1 MKKNYFDHDIT
12 VRFMDQY
19 YAKGKDWQWF
29 IDVIENDFEFKD
41 IVSWEDYD
49 HKCWAWLQAYSFI
62 EKMIE
67 VGYKQVNIFD
77 SIVKDM
83 VSVALFRQGL
93 ISVDEVM
100 GRLTTNYGKVFFWV
114 VWATKLENQENDIA
128 LIYDNDL
135 FTAHNLWMYRN
146 LASLELYYDDL
157 MDYGEKIS
165 VKDIEERI
173 NFLKDNINR
182 VYYSV
187 STSFLDD
194 LEKTCSI
201 YDLFGYHGKQV
212 EVQSWQERMIIG
224 LINNRV
230 TIDKPYPITNI
241 FGKLSEEE
249 ITNQIKGLQEYF
261 LNPLIDVILD
271 TVLFFWI
278 GKEPSTKTKSM
289 FFNNWKFSSDDEDH
303 YKVYNSTVFAF
314 ISRLFDKGL
323 TKDIVKKEEYIA
335 FLKNIQ
341 EQNDVNDLLRLL
353 DAHFPISKEQRNVIK
368 EYQENAYRQIDDIL
382 DPYSLNGYLKN
393 DIVCKSIDNVFFC
406 KVREKFVSF
415 LGDDSIKR
423 MLPNYF
429 YEYMVFLIKVKNMS
443 RNVSKKEIDATII
456 GIQKMWEG
464 KYYAVACE
472 GLQTFSSKTEVPT
485 AEVEKFNQEVLSN
498 PLAFAKACM
507 NLDEDNVCKIME
519 NASENA
525 ISYMF
530 TRMQISK
537 LYPIKNES
545 VNLFRHDVDG
555 FLNEFVEKIR
565 DKKAYKFLNHL
576 DANTYLFALYESIH
590 LRSRISISMFH
601 GEQYIYENLV
611 RTCKTK
617 LLPYADELLLA
628 HVTQLFPILEQ
639 KIREVSEVFG
649 VAPFKEDIQNFMQF
663 KDPSSLLREMIEEA
677 YKETGNFELIHDL
690 MFVYCFMYNSNSL
703 NIRNECIHGR
713 GFNNSVGEIRFAFRV
728 TLLSIYMM
736 EYRKKLVRQPV
747 VN

>member
-1 MKKNYFDHDIT
+1 VKKNYFEHDIT

-29 IDVIENDFEFKD
+29 IDVVEKDFEFED
-41 IVSWEDYD
+41 IVSWEDYV
-49 HKCWAWLQAYSFI
+49 HKCCLWLQAYSFV
-62 EKMIE
+62 EKIIE
-67 VGYKQVNIFD
+67 VGYEQIDINVL
-77 SIVKDM
+77 IVKDM
-83 VSVALFRQGL
+83 VSVALFRQGV

-114 VWATKLENQENDIA
+114 VWATKLENQENDITS
-128 LIYDNDL
+128 IYDNDL
-135 FTAHNLWMYRN
+135 FTMHNLWMFRN
-146 LASLELYYDDL
+146 LTSLELYYDDL

-165 VKDIEERI
+165 VKNIEERI

-187 STSFLDD
+187 STSFLDN

-241 FGKLSEEE
+241 FGELSEEE

-261 LNPLIDVILD
+261 LNPLIDVILE

-289 FFNNWKFSSDDEDH
+289 YINHWKFSRDDEDH

-314 ISRLFDKGL
+314 ISRLFAKGL

-335 FLKNIQ
+335 FLKNIH
-341 EQNDVNDLLRLL
+341 EQDDVNDLLRLL
-353 DAHFPISKEQRNVIK
+353 YAHFPISKEQRNTIK

-382 DPYSLNGYLKN
+382 DPYSLKDYLKN

-406 KVREKFVSF
+406 KVREKFISF
-415 LGDDSIKR
+415 LDDDSIKR
-423 MLPNYF
+423 VLPNYF

-443 RNVSKKEIDATII
+443 RSVSKKEIDATII

-545 VNLFRHDVDG
+545 VNLIRHDVDG

-565 DKKAYKFLNHL
+565 DEKAYKFLNHL
-576 DANTYLFALYESIH
+576 DTKTYLFALYESIH

-728 TLLSIYMM
+728 TLLSIFMM
-736 EYRKKLVRQPV
+736 DYRMKLVSQPT